1 MLPGNEF
8 IDDAVLIRE
17 MAVEQL
23 KEKAFLML
31 VTRYKHRI
39 YQHVRTILH
48 HHEDAHDATQNT
60 FIKLWEKHHTYKGNA
75 AFYTWL
81 YRIASNEALSML
93 RKRKNMPQ
101 LMNDGMQEYTGS
113 SLFHESKAG
122 SIEQKLE
129 QAIQQLPNKQR
140 MVFCLRY
147 FQNLSYAELSAFLNT
162 SESALKASYHFAL
175 RKIEK
180 TLLKDSF

>member
-1 MLPGNEF
+1 MPDDAL
-8 IDDAVLIRE
+8 IDDAALIQE
-17 MAVEQL
+17 MADERL
-23 KEKAFLML
+23 REKAFLML
-31 VTRYKHRI
+31 VTRYKQRI

-93 RKRKNMPQ
+93 RKRKNTPQ
-101 LMNDGMQEYTGS
+101 PMNDEILVLAGTG
-113 SLFHESKAG
+113 LFHETKAG

-129 QAIQQLPNKQR
+129 KAIQQLPNKQR
-140 MVFCLRY
+140 MIFCLRY

-175 RKIEK
+175 KKIEK

>member
-1 MLPGNEF
+1 MPGNEF
-8 IDDAVLIRE
+8 IEDAVLIRE
-17 MAVEQL
+17 MADAQL
-23 KEKAFLML
+23 REKAYLML
-31 VTRYKHRI
+31 VTRYKQRI

-93 RKRKNMPQ
+93 RKRKNTPQ
-101 LMNDGMQEYTGS
+101 TLDDGMHDYAGS
-113 SLFHESKAG
+113 GLFHDSKPG
-122 SIEQKLE
+122 SIEQKLA

-175 RKIEK
+175 KKIEK
-180 TLLKDSF
+180 TLLKDTF

>member
-1 MLPGNEF
+1 
-8 IDDAVLIRE
+8 
-17 MAVEQL
+17 
-23 KEKAFLML
+23 
-31 VTRYKHRI
+31 
-39 YQHVRTILH
+39 
-48 HHEDAHDATQNT
+48 
-60 FIKLWEKHHTYKGNA
+60 
-75 AFYTWL
+75 
-81 YRIASNEALSML
+81 
-93 RKRKNMPQ
+93 
-101 LMNDGMQEYTGS
+101 MNDGMPDYTGS